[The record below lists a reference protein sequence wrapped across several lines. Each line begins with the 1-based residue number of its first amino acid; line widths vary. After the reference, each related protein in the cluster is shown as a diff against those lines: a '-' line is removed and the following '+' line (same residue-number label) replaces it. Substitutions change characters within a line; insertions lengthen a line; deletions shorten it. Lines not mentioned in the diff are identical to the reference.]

1 MADSIKFT
9 IGGQLGPSYRGALA
23 QAEVE
28 ALRANNALNTKIHAQ
43 QARIAALDKAY
54 SKVTPGSAEASALAM
69 QQYPKRLAMEK
80 ELQLMQLKYNLTA
93 SANARKMEAEKVAAA
108 EKSN

>member
-9 IGGQLGPSYRGALA
+9 IGGQLGPSYRGAFA

-28 ALRANNALNTKIHAQ
+28 ALRANNAMNAKIHAQ

-54 SKVTPGSAEASALAM
+54 AKAAPGSAEASAIAI
-69 QQYPKRLAMEK
+69 QQMGKRMAMER
-80 ELQLMQLKYNLTA
+80 ELQTMQLKYNLTA
-93 SANARKMEAEKVAAA
+93 AASARRLAA
-108 EKSN
+108 EQIAAQEAV